1 MERILNILLFKFID
15 DTAFKPI
22 MSLLILIAV
31 TYAINVDQKYE
42 QSIKQ
47 SNANIYSLIN
57 IQAQT
62 SAIESNEQ
70 YEVLSDVLKTWKH
83 LMIEYQKQLLELSSL
98 DEVSKSQMNL
108 NLKHIDELFSRH
120 LENLKANMQA
130 SQQRFYY
137 LQQLCIEKLDDTGHM
152 FAEPAKQQPWKY

>member
-31 TYAINVDQKYE
+31 TYVINVDRKCE

-47 SNANIYSLIN
+47 SNAKIHSLIN

-83 LMIEYQKQLLELSSL
+83 LMIDYQKQLLELSSL
-98 DEVSKSQMNL
+98 DEVSKTQMNL
-108 NLKHIDELFSRH
+108 NLKHIDELFSRY
-120 LENLKANMQA
+120 LENLKATMQT

-137 LQQLCIEKLDDTGHM
+137 LQQLCTEKLDDTEHM
-152 FAEPAKQQPWKY
+152 FAEPAKQQPWKH

>member
-31 TYAINVDQKYE
+31 TYAINVDRKYE

-47 SNANIYSLIN
+47 SNANIHSLIN

-70 YEVLSDVLKTWKH
+70 YEVLSDALKTWKH
-83 LMIEYQKQLLELSSL
+83 LMIDYQRQLLELSSL

-120 LENLKANMQA
+120 IENLKTNRQA

-137 LQQLCIEKLDDTGHM
+137 LQQLCTEKLDDTEHM

>member
-1 MERILNILLFKFID
+1 MEKILNILLFKFID

-31 TYAINVDQKYE
+31 TYAINVDRKCE
-42 QSIKQ
+42 QLIKQ
-47 SNANIYSLIN
+47 SNAKIHSLIN

-70 YEVLSDVLKTWKH
+70 YEVLSDALKTWKH
-83 LMIEYQKQLLELSSL
+83 LIIDYQKQLLELSSL
-98 DEVSKSQMNL
+98 DEVSKTQMNL
-108 NLKHIDELFSRH
+108 NLKYIDELFSRH
-120 LENLKANMQA
+120 LENLKANMQS

-137 LQQLCIEKLDDTGHM
+137 LQQLCTEKFDDSEHM
-152 FAEPAKQQPWKY
+152 FAEPAKQQPWKH

>member
-1 MERILNILLFKFID
+1 MEKILNILLFKFID

-31 TYAINVDQKYE
+31 TYAINIDRKCE

-47 SNANIYSLIN
+47 ANAKVQSLIN

-70 YEVLSDVLKTWKH
+70 YDILTDALKTWKH
-83 LMIEYQKQLLELSSL
+83 LIVDYQQQLLNISGHL
-98 DEVSKSQMNL
+98 DEVSKTQMQL
-108 NLKHIDELFSRH
+108 NLKHIDEVFDRH
-120 LENLKANMQA
+120 LSTLQANKATA
-130 SQQRFYY
+130 QQRFYY
-137 LQQLCIEKLDDTGHM
+137 LQQLCIEKLDDAHLQNSKAAWM
-152 FAEPAKQQPWKY
+152 IN

>member
-31 TYAINVDQKYE
+31 TYAINVDRKCE

-47 SNANIYSLIN
+47 SNANIHSLIN

-70 YEVLSDVLKTWKH
+70 YEVLSDALKTWKH
-83 LMIEYQKQLLELSSL
+83 LMIDYQKQLLELSSL

-137 LQQLCIEKLDDTGHM
+137 LQQLCTEKLDDTAHM

>member
-31 TYAINVDQKYE
+31 TYAINVDRKYA

-47 SNANIYSLIN
+47 SNANIHSLIS
-57 IQAQT
+57 IQAQA

-70 YEVLSDVLKTWKH
+70 YEVLSDALKTWKH
-83 LMIEYQKQLLELSSL
+83 LMIDYQKQLLELSSL

-108 NLKHIDELFSRH
+108 NLKHIDELFSMH

-130 SQQRFYY
+130 SQQRFNY
-137 LQQLCIEKLDDTGHM
+137 LQQLCTEKN
-152 FAEPAKQQPWKY
+152 

>member
-1 MERILNILLFKFID
+1 MEKILNILLFKFID

-31 TYAINVDQKYE
+31 TYAINVDRKCE

-47 SNANIYSLIN
+47 ANAKVQSLIN

-70 YEVLSDVLKTWKH
+70 YDILTDALKTWKH
-83 LMIEYQKQLLELSSL
+83 LMVDYQQQLLNISGHL
-98 DEVSKSQMNL
+98 DEVSKTQMRL
-108 NLKHIDELFSRH
+108 NLKRIDEVFDRH
-120 LENLKANMQA
+120 LSTLQA
-130 SQQRFYY
+130 TKVTTQQRFYY
-137 LQQLCIEKLDDTGHM
+137 LQQLCIEKLDDAHLQNS
-152 FAEPAKQQPWKY
+152 KVPWMGN

>member
-1 MERILNILLFKFID
+1 MEKILNILLFKFID

-31 TYAINVDQKYE
+31 TYTINVDRKCE

-47 SNANIYSLIN
+47 SNAKIHSLIN

-62 SAIESNEQ
+62 SSIESNEQ
-70 YEVLSDVLKTWKH
+70 YEVLSDALKTWKH
-83 LMIEYQKQLLELSSL
+83 LIIDYQKQLLELSSL
-98 DEVSKSQMNL
+98 DAVSKIQMNL

-120 LENLKANMQA
+120 LENLKANKKS
-130 SQQRFYY
+130 SQQRLYY
-137 LQQLCIEKLDDTGHM
+137 FQQLCTEKLDDSEHM
-152 FAEPAKQQPWKY
+152 LAEPAKQQTWKH

>member
-1 MERILNILLFKFID
+1 MEKILNILLFKFID

-31 TYAINVDQKYE
+31 TYAINVDRKCE

-47 SNANIYSLIN
+47 SNANIQSLIN

-70 YEVLSDVLKTWKH
+70 YEVLSDALKTWKH
-83 LMIEYQKQLLELSSL
+83 LMIDYQKQLLELSSL

-137 LQQLCIEKLDDTGHM
+137 LQQLCTEKLDDTEHM

>member
-31 TYAINVDQKYE
+31 TYAINVDRKYE

-47 SNANIYSLIN
+47 SNANIHSLIN

-83 LMIEYQKQLLELSSL
+83 LMINYQKQLLELSSL

-120 LENLKANMQA
+120 IENLKANRQA

-137 LQQLCIEKLDDTGHM
+137 LQQLCTEKLDDTEHM

>member
-1 MERILNILLFKFID
+1 MEKILNILLFKFID

-31 TYAINVDQKYE
+31 TYTINVDRKCE

-47 SNANIYSLIN
+47 SNAKIHSLIN

-70 YEVLSDVLKTWKH
+70 YEVLSDALKTWKH
-83 LMIEYQKQLLELSSL
+83 LIIDYQKQLLELSSL
-98 DEVSKSQMNL
+98 DAVSKIQMNL

-120 LENLKANMQA
+120 LENLKANKQS
-130 SQQRFYY
+130 SQQRLYY
-137 LQQLCIEKLDDTGHM
+137 LQQFCTEKLDDSEHM
-152 FAEPAKQQPWKY
+152 LAEPAKQQTWKH

>member
-31 TYAINVDQKYE
+31 TYAINVDRKYE

-47 SNANIYSLIN
+47 SNANIHSLIN

-70 YEVLSDVLKTWKH
+70 YEVLSDALKTWKH
-83 LMIEYQKQLLELSSL
+83 LMIDYQKQLLELTSL

-120 LENLKANMQA
+120 IKNLKANMQA

-137 LQQLCIEKLDDTGHM
+137 LQQLCTEKIDDTEHM

>member
-15 DTAFKPI
+15 DTAFKTI

-31 TYAINVDQKYE
+31 TYAINVDCKYE

-47 SNANIYSLIN
+47 SNTNIHSLIN

-70 YEVLSDVLKTWKH
+70 YEVLFDALKTWKH
-83 LMIEYQKQLLELSSL
+83 LMIDYQKQLLELSSL

-108 NLKHIDELFSRH
+108 NLKHIDELFSMH
-120 LENLKANMQA
+120 IENLKANRQA

-137 LQQLCIEKLDDTGHM
+137 LQQLCTEKLDDTEHM

>member
-31 TYAINVDQKYE
+31 TYAINVDRKYE

-47 SNANIYSLIN
+47 SNANIHSLIN

-70 YEVLSDVLKTWKH
+70 YEVLSDALQTWKH
-83 LMIEYQKQLLELSSL
+83 LMIDYQKQLLELSSL

-120 LENLKANMQA
+120 IANLKANRQA

-137 LQQLCIEKLDDTGHM
+137 LQQLCTEKIDDTEHM

>member
-31 TYAINVDQKYE
+31 TYAINVDRKCE

-62 SAIESNEQ
+62 SAIESNDQ
-70 YEVLSDVLKTWKH
+70 YEVLSDALKTWKH
-83 LMIEYQKQLLELSSL
+83 LMIDYQKQLLELSSL

-137 LQQLCIEKLDDTGHM
+137 LQQLCTEKLNDTEHM

>member
-1 MERILNILLFKFID
+1 MEKILNILLFKFID

-22 MSLLILIAV
+22 MSLLMLIAV
-31 TYAINVDQKYE
+31 TYAINVDRKYE

-47 SNANIYSLIN
+47 TNTKIHSLIN

-70 YEVLSDVLKTWKH
+70 YEVLSDDLKTWKH
-83 LMIEYQKQLLELSSL
+83 LMIDYQKQLLELSSL

-137 LQQLCIEKLDDTGHM
+137 LQQLCTEKLDGTEHM

>member
-31 TYAINVDQKYE
+31 TYAINVDRKYE

-47 SNANIYSLIN
+47 SNTNIHSLIN
-57 IQAQT
+57 IQAQI

-70 YEVLSDVLKTWKH
+70 YEILSDALKTWKH
-83 LMIEYQKQLLELSSL
+83 LMIDYQKQLLELSSL

-120 LENLKANMQA
+120 IENLKANRQA

-137 LQQLCIEKLDDTGHM
+137 LQQLCTEKLDDTAHM

>member
-31 TYAINVDQKYE
+31 TYTINADRKCE

-47 SNANIYSLIN
+47 SNAKIHSLIN

-70 YEVLSDVLKTWKH
+70 YEVLSDALKTWKH
-83 LMIEYQKQLLELSSL
+83 LIIDYQKQLLELSSL
-98 DEVSKSQMNL
+98 DAVSKIQMNL

-120 LENLKANMQA
+120 LENLKANKQS

-137 LQQLCIEKLDDTGHM
+137 LQQLCTEKLDDSEHM
-152 FAEPAKQQPWKY
+152 FAEPAKQQTWKH

>member
-31 TYAINVDQKYE
+31 TYAINVDRKYE

-47 SNANIYSLIN
+47 SNANIHSLIN

-70 YEVLSDVLKTWKH
+70 YEVLSDALKTWKH
-83 LMIEYQKQLLELSSL
+83 LMIDYQKQLLELTSL

-120 LENLKANMQA
+120 IKNLKANMQA

-137 LQQLCIEKLDDTGHM
+137 LQQLTTQKIDDTEHM

>member
-1 MERILNILLFKFID
+1 MEKILNILLFKFID

-31 TYAINVDQKYE
+31 TYAINVDRKCE

-47 SNANIYSLIN
+47 ANAKIHSLIN
-57 IQAQT
+57 IQVQT

-70 YEVLSDVLKTWKH
+70 YEVLADALKTWKH
-83 LMIEYQKQLLELSSL
+83 LMIDYQKQLLEISSF
-98 DEVSKSQMNL
+98 DEVSKTQMNL
-108 NLKHIDELFSRH
+108 NLKHIDELFDRH
-120 LENLKANMQA
+120 LNNLNANKQT

-137 LQQLCIEKLDDTGHM
+137 LQQLCMEKLNDEEHM
-152 FAEPAKQQPWKY
+152 IAEPPMPQPWKH

>member
-31 TYAINVDQKYE
+31 TYAINVDRKYE

-70 YEVLSDVLKTWKH
+70 YEVLSDALKTWKH
-83 LMIEYQKQLLELSSL
+83 LMIDYQKQLLELFSL

-120 LENLKANMQA
+120 IENLKANRQA

-137 LQQLCIEKLDDTGHM
+137 LQQLCTEKLDDTEHM

>member
-31 TYAINVDQKYE
+31 TYAIHVDHKYE

-47 SNANIYSLIN
+47 SNANIHSLIN

-70 YEVLSDVLKTWKH
+70 YEVLSDALKTWKH
-83 LMIEYQKQLLELSSL
+83 LMIDYQKQLLELSSL

-120 LENLKANMQA
+120 IENLKANRQA

-137 LQQLCIEKLDDTGHM
+137 LQQLCTEKLDDTEHM